1 MDPERPAPRDAPPGG
16 GHRWPRAATAVLC
29 LGFFVLGMDVTVL
42 NVAVPALQRD
52 LGADL
57 AQIQWIVDGYA
68 LTLGAAVLA
77 AGGVTDRIGRRRS
90 FVAGLAVCGA
100 VSALGALAGSAGQLV
115 AARCGMG
122 LGAALLMPATL
133 SLISNLHPAA
143 ASRRRA
149 IAAWAAAGA
158 VGGLTGPVVGGFLV
172 EEFSWR
178 AGFWVNVPL
187 TAVIIAL
194 APVLVP
200 ESRTAPGA
208 ARTDAAGLVLSAAG
222 FLALIWSVIESPSR
236 GWTDPVVLTGY
247 GAAAVLLTCF
257 VGWERRSRHPMLPL
271 SLLRDARVS
280 TGAACLALMSLA
292 LFGALFVLTL
302 YLQGVQGCSPWQA
315 GVRVLPLPAALAVG
329 AGAALP
335 LLARFGERL
344 PVVLGLTLVTC
355 AFAVQAGTRAGSGYG
370 RVVVFEIV
378 AGLGAGLVACAAT
391 EAVMGAVPRERAG
404 LGSAVND
411 ATRQLGAALG
421 VAVQGSVLSTVYTSR
436 LGEGAGGAV
445 PLPVAAASAR
455 GGGGLPAV
463 AREAFVAAVATT
475 AVTAAVVTLVATT
488 AAWYWLPAGAPAVA
502 DGAD

>member
-1 MDPERPAPRDAPPGG
+1 MDPERPAPRDAPPDGG
-16 GHRWPRAATAVLC
+16 TRWPRTASTVLC
-29 LGFFVLGMDVTVL
+29 LGFFVLGVDVTVL

-52 LGADL
+52 LDATL
-57 AQIQWIVDGYA
+57 AQVQWIALGYA
-68 LTLGAAVLA
+68 LALGTAVLP
-77 AGGVTDRIGRRRS
+77 AGAVTDRIGRRRS

-100 VSALGALAGSAGQLV
+100 ASALGALARHPGQLI

-122 LGAALLMPATL
+122 LGAALLLPAAL
-133 SLISNLHPAA
+133 SLVGDLHPAA

-149 IAAWAAAGA
+149 IAAGAAAGA
-158 VGGLTGPVVGGFLV
+158 FGGLTGPVIGGFLV

-178 AGFWVNVPL
+178 AGLWANVPL
-187 TAVIIAL
+187 TAAALAL
-194 APVLVP
+194 APALVP
-200 ESRTAPGA
+200 GPRAAPGA
-208 ARTDAAGLVLSAAG
+208 ARADVGGLALSATG
-222 FLALIWSVIESPSR
+222 FLALVWAVVESPGR
-236 GWTDPVVLTGY
+236 GWTDPAVLTGY
-247 GAAAVLLTCF
+247 GAAAVLLICF

-271 SLLRDARVS
+271 SPLRDVRVG

-355 AFAVQAGTRAGSGYG
+355 AFAVQAGTRPGSGYG
-370 RVVVFEIV
+370 RVVTFELV
-378 AGLGAGLVACAAT
+378 AGLGAGLVARAAA

-421 VAVQGSVLSTVYTSR
+421 VAVQGSVLSAVYTSR
-436 LGEGAGGAV
+436 LGEGDGGVV
-445 PLPVAAASAR
+445 PLPVAGAS
-455 GGGGLPAV
+455 GGPPAV
-463 AREAFVAAVATT
+463 AREAFVAAVTTT
-475 AVTAAVVTLVATT
+475 AVTAAVVSLAATT
-488 AAWYWLPAGAPAVA
+488 AAWYWLPAGAPDAA
-502 DGAD
+502 D